1 MPPESAELLVADS
14 FRVRLDPAT
23 GEAGVRGLDR
33 HLFRFSRSV
42 RQATGR
48 TLDGIGAFLDE
59 ARGRIAEY
67 GEGWPRLE
75 LLRDGASGEHRLG
88 LRLRPLPGLGD
99 AIELRSARAVA
110 LVHPERKG
118 PNLGALAELN
128 SELGAEALLLDWQ
141 GCAIEGATTSLVWW
155 RDDRLQRT
163 PGGGRVPSVTESLLA
178 NIAKGRGIAID
189 RTSVTP
195 AELAVDEVWAVNA
208 LHGIRRVTSLDGA
221 SMPSPDAARLRWF
234 REALDET
241 WEPVRPGA
249 PRTVTAH
256 D

>member
-1 MPPESAELLVADS
+1 MAVREVRWPRDAAEVARS
-14 FRVRLDPAT
+14 LAR
-23 GEAGVRGLDR
+23 AGSW
-33 HLFRFSRSV
+33 FW
-42 RQATGR
+42 
-48 TLDGIGAFLDE
+48 LDGIGAFLVE
-59 ARGRIAEY
+59 ARGRIADY

-99 AIELRSARAVA
+99 AIEVRSARAVA

-249 PRTVTAH
+249 PSPVPAH
-256 D
+256 G